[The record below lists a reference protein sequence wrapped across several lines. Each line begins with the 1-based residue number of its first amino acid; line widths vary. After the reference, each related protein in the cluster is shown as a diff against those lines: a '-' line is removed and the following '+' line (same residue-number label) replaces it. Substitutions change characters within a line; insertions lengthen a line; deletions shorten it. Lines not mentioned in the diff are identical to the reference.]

1 MCPAIYAPLLDRTG
15 EKKLPSCNKVS
26 NLYFS
31 LVFKPYFSLV
41 GTKLTELFFKIVD
54 QKSPALE
61 RSNLKHG

>member
-41 GTKLTELFFKIVD
+41 GTKLTELFF
-54 QKSPALE
+54 
-61 RSNLKHG
+61 